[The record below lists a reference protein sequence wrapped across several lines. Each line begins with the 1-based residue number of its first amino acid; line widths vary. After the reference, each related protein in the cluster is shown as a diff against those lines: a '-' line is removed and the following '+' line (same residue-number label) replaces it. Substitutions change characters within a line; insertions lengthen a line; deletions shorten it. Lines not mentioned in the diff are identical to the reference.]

1 MKHFVYILFS
11 ETANKYYIGETN
23 NLERR
28 LEEHLSHF
36 FENSFTKIAEDW
48 ELFLKIECKDIFE
61 ARKIERHIKKMKSK
75 KVSNQS
81 RVCRLVKRLG
91 WDVSDVLGSLF

>member
-1 MKHFVYILFS
+1 MRHFVYILFS

-36 FENSFTKIAEDW
+36 FENSFTKIQ
-48 ELFLKIECKDIFE
+48 KIGNCF
-61 ARKIERHIKKMKSK
+61 
-75 KVSNQS
+75 
-81 RVCRLVKRLG
+81 
-91 WDVSDVLGSLF
+91 

>member
-1 MKHFVYILFS
+1 MRTS
-11 ETANKYYIGETN
+11 

-61 ARKIERHIKKMKSK
+61 ARKIERHIKK
-75 KVSNQS
+75 
-81 RVCRLVKRLG
+81 
-91 WDVSDVLGSLF
+91 

>member
-11 ETANKYYIGETN
+11 ETDNKYYIGETN

-75 KVSNQS
+75 KYLEN
-81 RVCRLVKRLG
+81 LKKYPEIIKKLKEK
-91 WDVSDVLGSLF
+91 